1 MSVDLLPVQQQARPA
16 AANKVYSR
24 YGLHGDVGYSSSKI
38 KTTTYNHLIV
48 VMMADQMAEQ
58 QDKRDIQMV
67 ERTTTND
74 DQIPTKD
81 ENPLMRSKADDLS
94 VWQTATR
101 FKRVGFMA
109 MAAAFCAALDGY
121 RKTRLYFTRDA
132 ASQRIQS
139 ADSACAQRSI
149 SMAALLLIRDS
160 SSSLLPLEQR
170 SS

>member
-1 MSVDLLPVQQQARPA
+1 
-16 AANKVYSR
+16 
-24 YGLHGDVGYSSSKI
+24 
-38 KTTTYNHLIV
+38 
-48 VMMADQMAEQ
+48 MAEQMAEQ

-74 DQIPTKD
+74 DQMPTKD
-81 ENPLMRSKADDLS
+81 ENPLMRSKVDDLS
-94 VWQTATR
+94 VWQSAR
-101 FKRVGFMA
+101 KFKRVGFMA

-121 RKTRLYFTRDA
+121 RKTHLCFTRNP

-139 ADSACAQRSI
+139 ADSSCAQRSI
-149 SMAALLLIRDS
+149 SMVASLLIRDS

>member
-1 MSVDLLPVQQQARPA
+1 LIFSL
-16 AANKVYSR
+16 
-24 YGLHGDVGYSSSKI
+24 SSSKRGQLQTSRCRYDLHEDVGCSSSEI

-48 VMMADQMAEQ
+48 VMMADQTAEQ

-74 DQIPTKD
+74 DQMPTKD

-94 VWQTATR
+94 VWQTVTR

-121 RKTRLYFTRDA
+121 RKIIRYIFALQETL

-149 SMAALLLIRDS
+149 LMAASLLIRDL
-160 SSSLLPLEQR
+160 SSSLPPLEQR

>member
-16 AANKVYSR
+16 ANIKVYSR
-24 YGLHGDVGYSSSKI
+24 YDLHGDVGCSSSKI

-48 VMMADQMAEQ
+48 VMMAHQTAEQ

-74 DQIPTKD
+74 DQMPTKD

-94 VWQTATR
+94 VWQTVTR

-121 RKTRLYFTRDA
+121 RKTHLCYTRNP

-139 ADSACAQRSI
+139 ADTAFAQRSI
-149 SMAALLLIRDS
+149 SMAASLLTRDS